1 MEGIYTGL
9 HLKFVLSLLFSSF
22 HWQISNCKTT
32 FTFQHKLSVIFSM
45 SVKLS
50 HRYIREWTFA
60 EEKNQDVKS
69 LLIIMKK
76 SAKVQSTLL
85 IVKLPWDDYKNVV
98 KEEDIS
104 EYRLQREDYWI
115 KILRNPYHDLN
126 QKTKFTN

>member
-1 MEGIYTGL
+1 
-9 HLKFVLSLLFSSF
+9 
-22 HWQISNCKTT
+22 
-32 FTFQHKLSVIFSM
+32 M

-60 EEKNQDVKS
+60 EEENQNVKS